1 MNEEMKP
8 GMNIN
13 NALRNPAHHGVKY
26 LMTPKL
32 VIIKKSLVFTFHV
45 Y

>member
-8 GMNIN
+8 GMDIN
-13 NALRNPAHHGVKY
+13 NALCNPAHHGVNFNDPQVSNY
-26 LMTPKL
+26 
-32 VIIKKSLVFTFHV
+32 KKSLVFTFHV